1 MPGATYFNLPSPSSS
16 QGRPPRK
23 QSPPT
28 LMRVPEEVSVPIQ
41 DLDGDERDDGD
52 DESESELLEE
62 ELEEQGLYQG
72 EGSILTQI

>member
-1 MPGATYFNLPSPSSS
+1 
-16 QGRPPRK
+16 
-23 QSPPT
+23 
-28 LMRVPEEVSVPIQ
+28 MRVPEEVSVPIQ

>member
-1 MPGATYFNLPSPSSS
+1 MPGATYFNLPSPSSN

-23 QSPPT
+23 QSPLT

-41 DLDGDERDDGD
+41 DLDGDEWDG